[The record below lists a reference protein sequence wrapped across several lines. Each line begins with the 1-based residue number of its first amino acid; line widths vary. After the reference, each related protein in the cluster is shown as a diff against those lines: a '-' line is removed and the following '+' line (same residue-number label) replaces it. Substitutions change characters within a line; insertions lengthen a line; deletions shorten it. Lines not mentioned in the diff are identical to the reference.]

1 MMNINHRIRSGFT
14 LLEVLLAVSIFA
26 ILVSALYTTFRVGL
40 RAYDIGEK
48 EIDQMQHARVI
59 FDTIS
64 RDLRSVY
71 YQVETSYN
79 NNLRRMLAQ
88 YEQQRLKAE
97 LDGTLDEFLYGNRS
111 NEGETGVPNPYE
123 SFIEINLDFKAEN
136 AEKSDSM
143 TFVRYQMDDGIS
155 RTQPWALG
163 RISYF
168 VENGE
173 LIRTEEDIFQPG
185 KDKEGNEIEKKI
197 PRKEVLAKGIVKF
210 DLHYGFFR
218 DDDWMEAPDWD
229 SNARRYRNPARVI
242 EEDEPNYQELIQ
254 KEAQKPVDGLPAFVR
269 ASIIIEEKGKK
280 RLKSNDPNFGLEGG
294 TTISGR
300 RSFSSLIRIPCAQE
314 NYTPSLNEDEE
325 DDKK

>member
-1 MMNINHRIRSGFT
+1 MIKRRRKLQPGFT

-26 ILVSALYTTFRVGL
+26 MLISALYTTFRVGL

-59 FDTIS
+59 FDTMS

-71 YQVETSYN
+71 YQAETSYN

-97 LDGTLDEFLYGNRS
+97 LDGTLDEFLYGRGS
-111 NEGETGVPNPYE
+111 NEEDTGVPNPYD
-123 SFIEINLDFKAEN
+123 SYIEINLDFKADN
-136 AEKSDSM
+136 AERADSM

-185 KDKEGNEIEKKI
+185 KDKEGNEIEEKI
-197 PRKEVLAKGIVKF
+197 PRREVLAKGVVKF
-210 DLHYGFFR
+210 DLHFGFFR
-218 DDDWMEAPDWD
+218 EDDWMEAPDWD

-242 EEDEPNYQELIQ
+242 EEDDPNYQELIQ
-254 KEAQKPVDGLPAFVR
+254 KEARKPVDGLPAFVR
-269 ASIIIEEKGKK
+269 AAIIIEEKSKRRIKSADASIEPGGKA
-280 RLKSNDPNFGLEGG
+280 G
-294 TTISGR
+294 SGR
-300 RSFSSLIRIPCAQE
+300 RSFSSLIRVPCAEE
-314 NYTPSLNEDEE
+314 NYTPSLCEDEDS
-325 DDKK
+325 DDK